1 MLTEN
6 VCELIKNELT
16 PLHYENCLKDSEMK
30 IARMGIVNE
39 MNYFNRKFANF
50 LLKDIKSGI
59 Y

>member
-1 MLTEN
+1 
-6 VCELIKNELT
+6 
-16 PLHYENCLKDSEMK
+16 MK
-30 IARMGIVNE
+30 IAKMGIVNE